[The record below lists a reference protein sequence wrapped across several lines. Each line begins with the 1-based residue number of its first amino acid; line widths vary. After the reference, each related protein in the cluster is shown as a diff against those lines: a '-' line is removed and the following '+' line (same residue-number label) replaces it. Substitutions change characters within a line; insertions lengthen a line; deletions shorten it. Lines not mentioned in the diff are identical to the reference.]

1 AANYEAQLTALPK
14 MEGDGD
20 ETAGAVVATSGGAET
35 EVARLKSTIEDLESS
50 RKTTARRLRDIMK
63 KCSQNEERFLAAVE
77 TEKARA
83 DRFEEMLEDSRR
95 ERDAECERLQ
105 HNIDSQKEQLD
116 VKVATVKHL
125 WEKVAAIRR
134 VKAVGSEDLKAHLDE
149 AVSARDSL
157 SRLAEDQ
164 QEQIDRLRRRA
175 KRKEEEITKTVLAR
189 LQAQEASGSSVI
201 DDDEMSLGGAA
212 RGDDGGGGG
221 GGGGRESLDSAAGTT
236 RGASAALRSQL
247 ADIKAERMDLMCK
260 CQRQEQQVADLRRLV
275 DEITKLE
282 SGAPDAAASG
292 GGGGGGDTWETQ
304 SGCSDLSGMSL
315 DSSLMPRGVEDIPE
329 KDLRELAKWFKS
341 RSSER
346 RRLLKRYKTGRQKTE
361 ALAARKQAGGDV
373 FASVR
378 GKKPTKGGLARTP
391 TSDTESVKSARSGQ
405 SVRSARSAKS
415 ASTTASNISARLA
428 RASAIPSSS
437 SGPGGGGTFS
447 SPKSERVG
455 GRSRGTSPRSAT
467 GAPSR
472 PAATAARSARGK
484 SGGGGAGGSG
494 GHGRG
499 RTGRD
504 VELRSGRSPRAGT
517 RAMGGRTGWL

>member
-1 AANYEAQLTALPK
+1 
-14 MEGDGD
+14 
-20 ETAGAVVATSGGAET
+20 
-35 EVARLKSTIEDLESS
+35 ESS

-189 LQAQEASGSSVI
+189 LQAQEAAGSSII
-201 DDDEMSLGGAA
+201 DDDEMSLGGSA
-212 RGDDGGGGG
+212 RGDDGTGG

-275 DEITKLE
+275 EEIAKLE
-282 SGAPDAAASG
+282 SGAPDAASSG
-292 GGGGGGDTWETQ
+292 GGGGDNWETQ
-304 SGCSDLSGMSL
+304 SGCSDLSGVSCC
-315 DSSLMPRGVEDIPE
+315 
-329 KDLRELAKWFKS
+329 
-341 RSSER
+341 
-346 RRLLKRYKTGRQKTE
+346 
-361 ALAARKQAGGDV
+361 
-373 FASVR
+373 
-378 GKKPTKGGLARTP
+378 
-391 TSDTESVKSARSGQ
+391 
-405 SVRSARSAKS
+405 
-415 ASTTASNISARLA
+415 
-428 RASAIPSSS
+428 
-437 SGPGGGGTFS
+437 
-447 SPKSERVG
+447 
-455 GRSRGTSPRSAT
+455 
-467 GAPSR
+467 
-472 PAATAARSARGK
+472 
-484 SGGGGAGGSG
+484 
-494 GHGRG
+494 
-499 RTGRD
+499 
-504 VELRSGRSPRAGT
+504 
-517 RAMGGRTGWL
+517 

>member
-1 AANYEAQLTALPK
+1 
-14 MEGDGD
+14 
-20 ETAGAVVATSGGAET
+20 
-35 EVARLKSTIEDLESS
+35 
-50 RKTTARRLRDIMK
+50 MK

-221 GGGGRESLDSAAGTT
+221 GRESLDSAAGTT
-236 RGASAALRSQL
+236 RVASAALRSQL

-275 DEITKLE
+275 DEIAKLE

-292 GGGGGGDTWETQ
+292 GGGGGGDNWETQ

-378 GKKPTKGGLARTP
+378 GKIPTKGGLARTP

-437 SGPGGGGTFS
+437 SGPGGGGGSGTCGGTFS

-472 PAATAARSARGK
+472 PAASAACSARGK
-484 SGGGGAGGSG
+484 SGGGGAGGGG

>member
-1 AANYEAQLTALPK
+1 
-14 MEGDGD
+14 
-20 ETAGAVVATSGGAET
+20 
-35 EVARLKSTIEDLESS
+35 
-50 RKTTARRLRDIMK
+50 
-63 KCSQNEERFLAAVE
+63 
-77 TEKARA
+77 
-83 DRFEEMLEDSRR
+83 
-95 ERDAECERLQ
+95 
-105 HNIDSQKEQLD
+105 
-116 VKVATVKHL
+116 
-125 WEKVAAIRR
+125 
-134 VKAVGSEDLKAHLDE
+134 AHLDE

-221 GGGGRESLDSAAGTT
+221 GRESLDSAAGTT
-236 RGASAALRSQL
+236 RVASAALRSQL

-275 DEITKLE
+275 DEIAKLE

-292 GGGGGGDTWETQ
+292 GGGGGGDNWETQ

-378 GKKPTKGGLARTP
+378 GKIPTKGGLARTP

-437 SGPGGGGTFS
+437 SGPGGGGGSGTCGGTFS

-472 PAATAARSARGK
+472 PAASAACSARGK
-484 SGGGGAGGSG
+484 SGGGGAGGGG